1 MSLSK
6 DKLDKVNLFRN
17 NNINQDIDFTI
28 YIWIIIREQ
37 SSTISPF
44 CRLFHFG
51 ANAKENWYFNN
62 IYIKPEAII
71 DCLKCLGPYPLLVF
85 KRME

>member
-44 CRLFHFG
+44 CRLFHLGLMLKRIGIF
-51 ANAKENWYFNN
+51 
-62 IYIKPEAII
+62 II
-71 DCLKCLGPYPLLVF
+71 FILNQRPL
-85 KRME
+85 